1 MDLAHCLEESKLS
14 ITVTFQLYSIYS
26 VVLNRMASL
35 STASDLI
42 RSPLQHTLPSTLKLR
57 VKRGFEV
64 KTKVV
69 AQDPEEKVSILYQ
82 LVVDLN
88 METDNQWSLDTSS
101 MTT

>member
-1 MDLAHCLEESKLS
+1 
-14 ITVTFQLYSIYS
+14 
-26 VVLNRMASL
+26 MASL

-42 RSPLQHTLPSTLKLR
+42 QSTLQHTLCSTLKLR

-64 KTKVV
+64 KTKVM
-69 AQDPEEKVSILYQ
+69 AQDPEEKFSILYQ

>member
-1 MDLAHCLEESKLS
+1 
-14 ITVTFQLYSIYS
+14 
-26 VVLNRMASL
+26 MASL

-42 RSPLQHTLPSTLKLR
+42 QSPLQHTLCSTLKLR

-64 KTKVV
+64 KTKVM
-69 AQDPEEKVSILYQ
+69 AQDPEEKFSILYQ